1 MVTKKNIVY
10 DYSKLNGKITEIC
23 KTHYVFAER
32 MGWSERTATFKMNNI
47 RSWKQ
52 SDIEKAITILQIDRE
67 DIVKFFFT
75 PIQ

>member
-1 MVTKKNIVY
+1 MVTKNTIAY

-23 KTHYVFAER
+23 KTQYVFAER
-32 MGWSERTATFKMNNI
+32 MGWSERTATFKINNI

-52 SDIEKAITILQIDRE
+52 SDIEKAIAILHIERE
-67 DIVKFFFT
+67 KIVEFFFT